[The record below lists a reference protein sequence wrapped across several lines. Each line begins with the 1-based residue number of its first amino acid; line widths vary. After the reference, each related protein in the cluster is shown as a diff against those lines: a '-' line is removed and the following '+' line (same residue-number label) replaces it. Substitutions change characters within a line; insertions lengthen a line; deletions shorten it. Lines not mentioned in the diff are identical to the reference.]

1 MKTKKEELTS
11 LLEYMTEEQCESI
24 NDLIRVLSNGMPS
37 KGDFMKLAF
46 SKEDNGKIDSAVPI
60 DYVRSIQEIHPNFKT
75 MHHAYSYVNGYG
87 EMVNVSERLIEELIK
102 KFDN

>member
-1 MKTKKEELTS
+1 MNTKKEELAS
-11 LLEYMTEEQCESI
+11 LLEYMTEEQCEAI
-24 NDLIRVLSNGMPS
+24 NDLIKVLSNGMPS

-87 EMVNVSERLIEELIK
+87 EMVNVSEKLVEMLVE
-102 KFDN
+102 KFEN